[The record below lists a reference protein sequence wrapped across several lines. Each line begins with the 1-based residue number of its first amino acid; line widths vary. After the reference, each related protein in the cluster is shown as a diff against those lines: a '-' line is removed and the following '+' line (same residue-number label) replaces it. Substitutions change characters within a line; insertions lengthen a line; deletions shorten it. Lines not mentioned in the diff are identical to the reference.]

1 MRSFQVRH
9 VDVFTENAFSGN
21 PLTVIPNAV
30 GLSDVEMQAIA
41 GEFGTPETSF
51 ILPANG
57 DADYGL
63 RIFSP
68 IKEIPFA
75 GHPVLGA
82 AHVFVSELSKDKEAS
97 VLRHETGIGVL
108 QLHVIRGGK
117 AAKLVMDQGRP
128 KLIGSLT
135 EKQALTLAEAL
146 QLDEA
151 AMADSTPQIVS
162 TGLPQLFLQ
171 LKELNALSK
180 MTPDLVKVKNMEAQ
194 LGLTGVGVFTLETV
208 NREDS
213 VHLRFFAPSIGISE
227 DAAAGSAAGGVAGY
241 IAFCHL
247 LPNKTLQGFSI
258 EQGLE
263 IGRPSRLY
271 VNVEFKDDAPV
282 NIRVGGY
289 SVTVSAG
296 SISMP

>member
-1 MRSFQVRH
+1 MRSFRIRH
-9 VDVFTENAFSGN
+9 VDVFTEKAFSGN

-30 GLSDVEMQAIA
+30 GLSDVEMQTVAA
-41 GEFGTPETSF
+41 EFGTPETSF
-51 ILPANG
+51 ILPATG
-57 DADYGL
+57 DADYSL

-68 IKEIPFA
+68 ITEIPFA

-82 AHVFVSELSKDKEAS
+82 AHVFVSELSKGLEAS
-97 VLRHETGIGVL
+97 ALRHETRIGVL
-108 QLHVIRGGK
+108 ELQVIRGDK
-117 AAKLVMDQGRP
+117 VAKLVMDQGRP
-128 KLIGSLT
+128 KLIGGLT
-135 EKQALTLAEAL
+135 EKQVATVADAL
-146 QLDEA
+146 QLDEV
-151 AMADSTPQIVS
+151 AMADSTPQIIS

-171 LKELNALSK
+171 LNELDALTK
-180 MTPDLVKVKNMEAQ
+180 MTPDLVKVKKIEAQ

-213 VHLRFFAPSIGISE
+213 VHLRFFAPSIGINE

-241 IAFCHL
+241 IALCHL
-247 LPNKTLQGFSI
+247 LPNETLQGFSI

-271 VNVEFKDDAPV
+271 VNVEMKDNAPE

-289 SVTVSAG
+289 SVTVSTG
-296 SISMP
+296 IISMP